1 MEFSKIKEL
10 RDLADRE
17 GVMFFY
23 NGYFSQKVL
32 LAVGDTIKL
41 KFQSEEEDRM
51 TTKKVFS
58 IFVEQVQ
65 NIIRYSDD
73 TLTGEKEEDEMRA
86 GMVVIG
92 KEAARQRYYVS
103 CANYVPDSAVERLK
117 TKLEALQKMD
127 REAIKKAYRQKMREE
142 PDEESK
148 GAGLGFLEI
157 AKTASEPVEFLFQP
171 QGEGKHLFL
180 FKSYI

>member
-1 MEFSKIKEL
+1 MEFAKMNEL
-10 RDLADRE
+10 RNLADQE

-41 KFQSEEEDRM
+41 KFQSEDEDRM
-51 TTKKVFS
+51 TGKKVFS

-65 NIIRYSDD
+65 NIIRYSND
-73 TLTGEKEEDEMRA
+73 TLTGDKEEGEMRA

-92 KEAARQRYYVS
+92 KEPARKKYYVS
-103 CANYVPDSAVERLK
+103 CANYVSDSAVARLK
-117 TKLEALQKMD
+117 NKLEELQTMD
-127 REAIKKAYRQKMREE
+127 RDAIKKAYREKMREE
-142 PDEESK
+142 TEEESK

-157 AKTASEPVEFLFQP
+157 AKTASEPIEFILQP
-171 QGEGKHLFL
+171 EGGGKHLFL